1 MAAVIGRIGQG
12 LRALFAFAL
21 PVDEDA
27 VREVLTPDLYRLFQ
41 RMTRSEQIHSIRVMK
56 TLRAQGCDQP
66 DLLTAALLHDVG
78 KSRYSMTLPERVIAS
93 LILKAS
99 HSTYEYYRDSTH
111 LKPKGWRRALV
122 IAAQHPAWS
131 AEDIAAAGA
140 SSLAVS
146 LARRHA
152 DPIEGVPQSEEDR
165 LLAALQAAD
174 DLH

>member
-1 MAAVIGRIGQG
+1 MATVISRIGQG

-21 PVDEDA
+21 PVDENA
-27 VREVLTPDLYRLFQ
+27 VRQVLTPDLYRLFQ
-41 RMTRSEQIHSIRVMK
+41 RMIRSEQLHSIRVMK
-56 TLRAQGCDQP
+56 TLRAQGYNQP

-78 KSRYSMTLPERVIAS
+78 KSRYGMTLPERVIAS

-99 HSTYEYYRDSTH
+99 HSTYEYYRDAAD

-131 AEDIAAAGA
+131 ADDMAAAGA
-140 SSLAVS
+140 SSLAIS
-146 LARRHA
+146 LACRHA
-152 DPIEGVPQSEEDR
+152 DRLKGEPQTEEDR

-174 DLH
+174 ELH

>member
-12 LRALFAFAL
+12 LRAMFAFAL
-21 PVDEDA
+21 PVDDA
-27 VREVLTPDLYRLFQ
+27 VVREVLTPDLYRLFQ

-56 TLRAQGCDQP
+56 TLRAHGYDQP

-78 KSRYSMTLPERVIAS
+78 KSRYGMTLPERVIAS
-93 LILKAS
+93 LIHKAS
-99 HSTYEYYRDSTH
+99 HSTYKYYRDATH
-111 LKPKGWRRALV
+111 LKPSGWRRALV
-122 IAAQHPAWS
+122 IAAQHPSWS
-131 AEDIAAAGA
+131 AEDMESAGA
-140 SSLAVS
+140 SQVAVS

-152 DPIEGVPQSEEDR
+152 DRIEGTPQTEEDR